1 MSKASNPAH
10 VWEALRRLRACNK
23 QQLAAA
29 LGVTRQTL
37 ARWEAETATGGSAG
51 EAAEARAS
59 DLLIATLRA
68 AQGADSLAQW
78 SRPRPEAP
86 AGRRQ

>member
-1 MSKASNPAH
+1 MSRDTNPAH
-10 VWEALRRLRACNK
+10 IWEALRRLRQCNK
-23 QQLAAA
+23 SELAAA
-29 LGVTRQTL
+29 LGVSRQTL
-37 ARWEAETATGGSAG
+37 ARWEDATATGGSAG
-51 EAAEARAS
+51 AAAEARAS

-78 SRPRPEAP
+78 ARPRTEAT